1 MMVLYIST
9 MVPSIAPKTSNDML
23 YERDS
28 LAELTAREHVIYED
42 LENIRSYQFEGHGR
56 IFGVEKQ
63 HQVQGEA
70 GNTSHSS
77 GSRLDGPAE
86 GTEMDTDVTPT
97 SSEEDEMLE
106 EEEEEG
112 EEGLF
117 LERQHVYEMYDD
129 EEDESEEFW

>member
-1 MMVLYIST
+1 MVLYIST

-28 LAELTAREHVIYED
+28 LAELTAREHAVYED

-86 GTEMDTDVTPT
+86 GTEMDTDETPT
-97 SSEEDEMLE
+97 SSEEEGMLE
-106 EEEEEG
+106 EEEEDG
-112 EEGLF
+112 EGLF
-117 LERQHVYEMYDD
+117 LEGQRVYEMYDD
-129 EEDESEEFW
+129 DEDEESEEFW